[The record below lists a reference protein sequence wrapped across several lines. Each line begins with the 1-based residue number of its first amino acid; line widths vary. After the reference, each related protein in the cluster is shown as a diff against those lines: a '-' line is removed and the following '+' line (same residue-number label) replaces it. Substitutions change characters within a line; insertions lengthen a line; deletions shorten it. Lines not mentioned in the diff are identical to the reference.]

1 MLSKVIRLAKLPN
14 FCQTSAIRSEI
25 ARRSKAVR
33 WYTTENQ
40 PPKPQEAAAATP
52 KPPPATAVPPKP
64 AAVPKSSSKEDPSK
78 GKGPITW
85 KSLGFAAFAGAGLLV
100 STKTQILH
108 QNDVILEFLRHSCT
122 M

>member
-14 FCQTSAIRSEI
+14 FCQISSSRSEL

-40 PPKPQEAAAATP
+40 PPKPQEAAAAAPKTP
-52 KPPPATAVPPKP
+52 PPPASAVPPKP
-64 AAVPKSSSKEDPSK
+64 ASVPKSAKEDPSK

-100 STKTQILH
+100 SK
-108 QNDVILEFLRHSCT
+108 
-122 M
+122 